1 MNTIEKGLSR
11 IIGRAIR
18 KNDAGRKDIGIHSL
32 VEDTVKEAIEFL
44 DSEGVVRKVN
54 RELPESEHTVK
65 GEHSHG
71 YYECAQEDMLNA
83 GYVAVERL
91 VKE

>member
-1 MNTIEKGLSR
+1 MNEIEKGLSR

-44 DSEGVVRKVN
+44 DSENVVREVD
-54 RELPESEHTVK
+54 RELPLRFLVVTRSLQEA
-65 GEHSHG
+65 
-71 YYECAQEDMLNA
+71 YEQAERDMLKA

>member
-1 MNTIEKGLSR
+1 MNEIEKGLSR

-32 VEDTVKEAIEFL
+32 VEDTVKEVLEFL
-44 DSEGVVRKVN
+44 DSENVVREVD
-54 RELPESEHTVK
+54 RELPTYWM
-65 GEHSHG
+65 GEEMPYRMRSMMI
-71 YYECAQEDMLNA
+71 EA